1 MEKLLEAI
9 EGQLVTITVGRFVL
23 QMNVR
28 MINYDDEEVEIVD
41 GDNASFT
48 FPRKCVLQYQEGAYH
63 LIAGEEEFILE
74 L

>member
-1 MEKLLEAI
+1 MENLLEAM
-9 EGQLVTITVGRFVL
+9 EGQFVTITAGRFVL

-28 MINYDDEEVEIVD
+28 MINYDDEEIEIVD

-48 FPRKCVLQYQEGAYH
+48 FPRKCVLQYQEGTYH
-63 LIAGEEEFILE
+63 LIAGEEEFIVE